1 MIEEQKMSPDPTH
14 EDLLNQIVG
23 AFENCDADAVAAL
36 YETDAV
42 YHQYP
47 EVFHGRDAV
56 RDAMAAWFTAFP
68 DVSWELQNLMSSG
81 DTFIAE
87 ALFKGT
93 HTGPM
98 KTDQGE
104 ITATG
109 KAVEMPCCF
118 IGRVSPNGLI
128 AEDRTYFNAATMM
141 EQLGLA

>member
-1 MIEEQKMSPDPTH
+1 MTNEQKMSPDPLH
-14 EDLLNQIVG
+14 QDILNRIVT
-23 AFENCDADAVAAL
+23 AFEAGDADAAAAL

-47 EVFHGRDAV
+47 DVFHGRDAV
-56 RDAMAAWFTAFP
+56 RGAVASWLTAFP
-68 DVSWELQNLMSSG
+68 DVRWELQNLMSSG

-104 ITATG
+104 IPATG
-109 KAVEMPCCF
+109 KAVELPCCF
-118 IGRVSPNGLI
+118 IGRVSSNGLI
-128 AEDRTYFNAATMM
+128 AEDRTYLNAATMM
-141 EQLGLA
+141 DQLGLG

>member
-1 MIEEQKMSPDPTH
+1 MPADPRHEEILKKVITSFD
-14 EDLLNQIVG
+14 
-23 AFENCDADAVAAL
+23 ACDADAVAAL

-56 RDAMAAWFTAFP
+56 RGAVAAWLTAFP
-68 DVSWELQNLMSSG
+68 DVRWELQNLMSSG

-87 ALFKGT
+87 AIFKGT

-104 ITATG
+104 IPATG
-109 KAVEMPCCF
+109 KSVEMPCCF
-118 IGRVSPNGLI
+118 IGCVSSNGLI
-128 AEDRTYFNAATMM
+128 AEDRTYLNAAIMM

>member
-1 MIEEQKMSPDPTH
+1 MSTDPMH
-14 EDLLNQIVG
+14 EDLLNRILRT
-23 AFENCDADAVAAL
+23 FETCDADATAAL

-42 YHQYP
+42 YYQYP

-56 RDAMAAWFTAFP
+56 RDSMAAWFTAFP
-68 DVSWELQNLMSSG
+68 DVRWELQNLMSSG

-87 ALFKGT
+87 GIFKGT

-104 ITATG
+104 IPATG
-109 KAVEMPCCF
+109 KAVELPCCF
-118 IGRVSPNGLI
+118 IGRVSSNGLV
-128 AEDRTYFNAATMM
+128 AEDRTYLNAAMMM